1 MTTRREGGPTLTA
14 SDITKLCDAAMTAF
28 SQWHQIE
35 LRARRAAKLR
45 LAAEL
50 QRLDVFGPALHYV
63 THEDYIP
70 TGDHRE

>member
-1 MTTRREGGPTLTA
+1 MTTERRGGPTLTA

-35 LRARRAAKLR
+35 LRAMRAAKLR

-50 QRLDVFGPALHYV
+50 RRVDVFGPALHYA
-63 THEDYIP
+63 THEDYTP
-70 TGDHRE
+70 TGDRGE